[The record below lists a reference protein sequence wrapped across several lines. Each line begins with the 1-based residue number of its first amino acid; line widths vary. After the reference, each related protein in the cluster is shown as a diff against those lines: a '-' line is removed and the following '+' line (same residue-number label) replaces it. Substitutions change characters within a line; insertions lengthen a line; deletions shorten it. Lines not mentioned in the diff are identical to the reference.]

1 MIRKVLVVTLAVL
14 GIAVTSCK
22 VEDEFDE
29 PSSQKTVD
37 NFVINNNTQELTSR
51 IQKVNKLISIDNTSA
66 SATAANRTLKSAT
79 ELPPVDLSKNY
90 SFTLCAEVTS
100 PLINGKQIQATHVSI
115 CPPYAIVSYNTQ
127 GSDYRGGVEVFNI
140 SNTSSPTIVSQALFP
155 DADINAVD
163 YYNGKIYIVGSAE
176 PAPLK
181 LTSAAFLEV
190 LNTNSSGQ
198 IVSADTVI
206 SIGSY
211 AGTDIRVTAEN
222 ICVSSGSGTDGNG
235 GVKVFD
241 HKYKLLYEKQLDH
254 ARSIQVRDGEFFA
267 MQSEP
272 ARINVFGAS
281 GFPLVNTFSLQ
292 GAMTP
297 NSKSEIDVNEK
308 YIYAALNEGGL
319 RVINKTSGVLKQHIP
334 RPATIP
340 GGKDENFVTN
350 SVSVYGDLVLT
361 ANGQAGISVGG
372 IIPSKQDSIQS
383 IGKFSFKDG
392 ESSNY
397 VKQKDCIVFVA
408 TGIGG
413 LKIIRM
419 SIDDGLPENPIDT
432 KPCSSL
438 ATEVYKLFPRGE
450 NNLDAR
456 PSFFAS
462 SAPQN
467 VLVTQ
472 STKVYVTFID
482 ENFGY
487 KNSFGYYAYPADN
500 PPKSVS
506 ELQKYIVF
514 PNVSKA
520 NLGGAL
526 KPGCTVQLR
535 KSEFPPN
542 TVIGFFITTK
552 SWLGGSITDGLYTLY
567 TNNEFNPFC
576 FRQHALFVEKGCSDL
591 VLTFEEVLQHISNKD
606 YNDVIMVISDDT
618 NPSTVNSRIK
628 MDGYPKWPL

>member
-1 MIRKVLVVTLAVL
+1 MIRREFVVVLAVL
-14 GIAVTSCK
+14 GIAATSCK
-22 VEDEFDE
+22 NDTEYVE
-29 PSSQKTVD
+29 PPIPKTIS
-37 NFVINNNTQELTSR
+37 NFVVTNNAQELSSR
-51 IQKVNKLISIDNTSA
+51 IQRANTLIPIEDASTS
-66 SATAANRTLKSAT
+66 TLKSAIK
-79 ELPPVDLSKNY
+79 LPSVDISKNY
-90 SFTLCAEVTS
+90 AFTLCAEVPS
-100 PLINGKQIQATHVSI
+100 PLVDGMQIQATHVSI
-115 CPPYAIVSYNTQ
+115 NYPYAIVSYNTQ
-127 GSDYRGGVEVFNI
+127 GSDYRGGIEVFNV
-140 SNTSSPTIVSQALFP
+140 SNTSHPTIVSQALFP
-155 DADINAVD
+155 NADINAVD
-163 YYNGKIYIVGSAE
+163 YYNGKIYLVGAAE

-190 LNTNSSGQ
+190 LNTNGSGQ
-198 IVSADTVI
+198 IVSADTII

-241 HKYKLLYEKQLDH
+241 HKYKLLYEKPMDH
-254 ARSIQVRDGEFFA
+254 ARSIQVKDGKLFA

-272 ARINVFGAS
+272 ARITSFEAS
-281 GFPLVNTFSLQ
+281 GLSLVNTFSLQ
-292 GAMTP
+292 GATTP

-319 RVINKTSGVLKQHIP
+319 RVINKNSGVLKQHIP

-372 IIPSKQDSIQS
+372 IIPSKQDSIQT
-383 IGKFSFKDG
+383 IGRFSFKDG

-397 VKQKDCIVFVA
+397 VEQKDSIIFVA

-413 LKIIRM
+413 LKIIHM

-432 KPCSSL
+432 KPCPSL
-438 ATEVYKLFPRGE
+438 ATEIYKIFPRGE
-450 NNLDAR
+450 NNIEAR

-462 SAPQN
+462 NAPQN
-467 VLVTQ
+467 VLVTK

-482 ENFGY
+482 ENSGY

-506 ELQKYIVF
+506 ELKKYIVF
-514 PNVSKA
+514 PNVSKVK
-520 NLGGAL
+520 LGGTL
-526 KPGCTVQLR
+526 KPGCTVQLG

-552 SWLGGSITDGLYTLY
+552 SWLGGCITDGLYTLY
-567 TNNEFNPFC
+567 TNNEFNPFY
-576 FRQHALFVEKGCSDL
+576 FRQHTLFVEKGCSDL

-606 YNDVIMVISDDT
+606 YNDIIMVISDDT
-618 NPSTVNSRIK
+618 NPATANSRIK
-628 MDGYPKWPL
+628 MDGYPEWPL